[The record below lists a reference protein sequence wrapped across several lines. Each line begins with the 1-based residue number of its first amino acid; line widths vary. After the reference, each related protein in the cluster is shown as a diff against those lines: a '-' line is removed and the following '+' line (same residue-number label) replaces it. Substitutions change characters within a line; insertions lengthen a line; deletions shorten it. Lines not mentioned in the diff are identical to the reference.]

1 MVQRIISHSIPCH
14 KYGNQQTGWVCLCSI
29 WLARSKSRVGSCG
42 FSEGFGHLDPRVG
55 GNALGWF
62 HRAAITPR
70 YRQWKDNKPKLI
82 RLACHL
88 FFVGAQ
94 VLDAGLTRQ
103 NIASIHQI
111 ISFLCQRYGYC
122 GHTFRHL
129 G

>member
-1 MVQRIISHSIPCH
+1 MVKHGSKNPIQSLAKNIETSKNDIVMEKITKWLTNSQNH
-14 KYGNQQTGWVCLCSI
+14 NI

-70 YRQWKDNKPKLI
+70 FRQWKDNKPKLI

-88 FFVGAQ
+88 V
-94 VLDAGLTRQ
+94 
-103 NIASIHQI
+103 
-111 ISFLCQRYGYC
+111 
-122 GHTFRHL
+122 RHK
-129 G
+129 